1 MIFVLDGFIFRQVI
15 FFRWIFLLGIFG
27 LDVFFI
33 LTFQMDLLV
42 GIRLM
47 ILLLEQHGFFVF
59 FLVCLDI
66 QNHSDH
72 WCFPDTNPSPQK
84 NSGVYTTQ

>member
-1 MIFVLDGFIFRQVI
+1 MD
-15 FFRWIFLLGIFG
+15 FLLGIFG

-33 LTFQMDLLV
+33 LMTFQMDLLV

-59 FLVCLDI
+59 FLGLFG
-66 QNHSDH
+66 HSESFRSLVFSRH
-72 WCFPDTNPSPQK
+72 KSLPPK
-84 NSGVYTTQ
+84 K